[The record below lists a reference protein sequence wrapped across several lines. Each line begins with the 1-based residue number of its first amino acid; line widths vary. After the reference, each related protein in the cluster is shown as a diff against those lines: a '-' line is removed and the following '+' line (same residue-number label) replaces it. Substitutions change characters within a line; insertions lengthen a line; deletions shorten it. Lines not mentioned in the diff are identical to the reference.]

1 MDREGDSVM
10 KDRTIETFSIHT
22 LGCRSNQYDT
32 SAIES
37 ELSSGGLKLVP
48 FTTPADACIINTC
61 TVTGRTDAQSR
72 QAIRKARRL
81 NSESLIIVTGCYA
94 QVSAKEVAEI
104 EGVDFV
110 LGNPEKDQVLKYL
123 QKGHKIG
130 IEGRVAVGPSEEGTP
145 LSLRANS
152 IATRTRAN
160 LKIQDGC
167 DRSCTYCIIPMAR
180 GRSKSLPMETIL
192 NEIESLTKQGFK
204 EFVFTGIH
212 LGGWGIDLPNKPSFA
227 SLLANIEERSF
238 PARFRISSIDPD
250 EVTDELINI
259 IKDAKTI
266 CKHLHMP
273 IQSGSDTVLKLMGR
287 PYTAGF
293 FRDRVEKIAGLIPS
307 ISIGTDIITGFPGE
321 SDKEFEETRALI
333 EALPLSYLH
342 LFPYSKRKGT
352 PAASF
357 PGQVHGTIIKKRSTI
372 LREIDKTKRTEFH
385 VSFVGSKMSVLVEGS
400 RDKRTGLAKG
410 RSSNYI
416 PVLIKDFDKP
426 SANGTTGQFSE
437 VLLKEADSQGMC
449 GVVCV

>member
-1 MDREGDSVM
+1 MKQDRP
-10 KDRTIETFSIHT
+10 IETFSIHT

-32 SAIES
+32 SAIED
-37 ELSSGGLKLVP
+37 ELCSGGLMLVP

-61 TVTGRTDAQSR
+61 TVTGKTDAQSR

-81 NSESLIIVTGCYA
+81 NPESLIIVTGCYA

-123 QKGHKIG
+123 QKGRKMG
-130 IEGRVAVGPSEEGTP
+130 RTEGRVAVGPSEEGTP
-145 LSLRANS
+145 LSLRAGS
-152 IATRTRAN
+152 IASRTRAN
-160 LKIQDGC
+160 LKVQDGC
-167 DRSCTYCIIPMAR
+167 DRRCTYCIIPLAR

-192 NEIESLTKQGFK
+192 NEIENLTRKGFK

-212 LGGWGIDLPNKPSFA
+212 LGGWGADLTNKPSFA
-227 SLLANIEERSF
+227 SLLRKIEERGF

-250 EVTDELINI
+250 EVTDELIEL

-266 CKHLHMP
+266 CNHLHMP
-273 IQSGSDTVLKLMGR
+273 VQSGSDSVLKLMGR
-287 PYTAGF
+287 PYTASY
-293 FRDRVEKIAGLIPS
+293 FRDRVERIARLIPS

-333 EALPLSYLH
+333 ETLPLSYLH
-342 LFPYSKRKGT
+342 IFPYSKRKGT

-357 PGQVHGTIIKKRSTI
+357 PNQVHGTTIKERSTI
-372 LREIDKTKRTEFH
+372 LREIDKMKRTQFH
-385 VSFVGSKMSVLVEGS
+385 LGFVGSKMSVLVEGS

-426 SANGTTGQFSE
+426 IASGGLGEFSE

-449 GVVCV
+449 GVVCA